1 MIEGIWTDSYVQE
14 LGILDH
20 CVEIIELK
28 NSIRRLKALGDHS
41 NLARACNTVSQL
53 EREMMDLYLILE
65 VKFKDSS
72 ELKNARECRFSQK
85 EKEGTMYES

>member
-1 MIEGIWTDSYVQE
+1 MIEGKWTDSYVQE

-20 CVEIIELK
+20 CVEVIELK

-65 VKFKDSS
+65 VKFKDS
-72 ELKNARECRFSQK
+72 LKKKNARECRFRQK
-85 EKEGTMYES
+85 EKESNI

>member
-1 MIEGIWTDSYVQE
+1 MIEGKWTDSYVQE

-28 NSIRRLKALGDHS
+28 NSIRRLKAKDIGDQS
-41 NLARACNTVSQL
+41 TFVRVCNSVSQL

-72 ELKNARECRFSQK
+72 ELKNARECRFRQK
-85 EKEGTMYES
+85 EKEGHK